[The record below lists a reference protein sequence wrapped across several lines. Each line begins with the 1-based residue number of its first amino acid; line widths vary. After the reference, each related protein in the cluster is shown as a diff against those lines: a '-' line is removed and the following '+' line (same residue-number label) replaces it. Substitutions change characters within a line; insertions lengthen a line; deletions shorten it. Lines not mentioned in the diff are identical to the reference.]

1 MSSLNLGQS
10 SSREQGNSEM
20 QQARAHRD
28 AIRERLHE
36 HEQRYNRYHRELDEK
51 RHLLAYATP
60 EDDALEIA
68 KASAMIPVYEQSIAR
83 LRPAIRDA
91 QQELAV
97 AERTLHLLAEQSNHR
112 L

>member
-10 SSREQGNSEM
+10 SSSEHADSEI

-36 HEQRYNRYHRELDEK
+36 QEQRYNRYHRELDEK

-83 LRPAIRDA
+83 LRPTIHDA
-91 QQELAV
+91 KQELVV
-97 AERTLHLLAEQSNHR
+97 AERVLQQLQEQSTR
-112 L
+112 TR